1 MDHINKVKALVDQLV
16 CLEVTVRNK
25 DIVMILL
32 ESLSALFVYLITA
45 IKTMPMKKFT
55 MDYMTARLMHEMSK
69 RKENEP

>member
-1 MDHINKVKALVDQLV
+1 
-16 CLEVTVRNK
+16 
-25 DIVMILL
+25 MILL
-32 ESLSALFVYLITA
+32 ESLSALFEYLITA